1 MYPRDDFDPGVF
13 IPKDSYL
20 GLFYEAER
28 KRLNRAI
35 YVVIVS
41 RSEFKELRKGRVTIN
56 LPLRE
61 TINLPLRETI
71 FLKCLLARS

>member
-41 RSEFKELRKGRVTIN
+41 RTEFKELRKDRGTIN
-56 LPLRE
+56 LPLH
-61 TINLPLRETI
+61 ETI

>member
-28 KRLNRAI
+28 KRLNMAM
-35 YVVIVS
+35 YIVKLYPGPSS
-41 RSEFKELRKGRVTIN
+41 RN
-56 LPLRE
+56 
-61 TINLPLRETI
+61 
-71 FLKCLLARS
+71 